1 MENVRIDFEDQKQIN
16 EWADKLKVSK
26 EELVGAYDSTGSNQ
40 VGELQKAIAGE
51 LNIYNTTDSKDLL

>member
-1 MENVRIDFEDQKQIN
+1 MENVRIDFEDEKQIN

-26 EELVGAYDSTGSNQ
+26 EELVEAYDSTGSNK
-40 VGELQKAIAGE
+40 VVELQKAIAGD